1 VEPAGASKTIST
13 NGHASRP
20 DQGAAALF
28 DPDGHD
34 SHQPPDPG
42 GGERPK
48 PRSPRPPGPSTRPAL
63 IVVGIAAALMIGG
76 TVASGLAGSQGGA
89 PAKHSSITAKGSPLK
104 AAPAKPSLSVISSAG
119 SPPANILDALTLP
132 VGSKVTP
139 GSATNTGLGQYD
151 RSLSFVVADSEQ
163 NVIDFFRVQ
172 LHADLWSGMSEGPP
186 RNGPG
191 FQIIAQHPGSD
202 GYEWEVGVTVMPE
215 TFPPSAGAGVASTG
229 ETPFTVRLFQV
240 SDQD

>member
-13 NGHASRP
+13 NGHAAHPHPGSAP
-20 DQGAAALF
+20 LVDT
-28 DPDGHD
+28 DGHD
-34 SHQPPDPG
+34 SHQPPDATG
-42 GGERPK
+42 GR

-63 IVVGIAAALMIGG
+63 IVLGIALALLIAG

-89 PAKHSSITAKGSPLK
+89 QPKHSAITAKGSPLQ
-104 AAPAKPSLSVISSAG
+104 AEAAKPSLSVISSAG
-119 SPPANILDALTLP
+119 APPTNVLNALTLP
-132 VGSKVTP
+132 VGSKVKP
-139 GSATNTGLGQYD
+139 GTATNAGLGPYD

-163 NVIDFFRVQ
+163 KVIDFFHVQ
-172 LHADLWSGMSEGPP
+172 LHADLWSSMSEGPP

-202 GYEWEVGVTVMPE
+202 GYEWELGVTVMPE

-229 ETPFTVRLFQV
+229 ETPFTFRLFQV
-240 SDQD
+240 PDPD